1 MGVEYRQNFV
11 VKDLDWLPSAD
22 TAERIDAVLRKW
34 QIVHGLKSTDLF
46 PSGAATLYQ
55 WDTDG
60 IPGAMI
66 ERVAGPSIYEAEI
79 ESRYIDVISL
89 LIGTDFHVH
98 RPSETMSVDVITGPV
113 VDGEE
118 LPATGCDDVAHY
130 VVFETFSNSS
140 AGSHPVADVDFI
152 ELEPENGPF
161 AGVWRAALIFDY
173 NKDLPAS
180 AMESPLIHNR
190 EFARDISEAFGTEL
204 IEFGEGD

>member
-1 MGVEYRQNFV
+1 MLEQVAIAQKQQPRLPPLAVQQFVRIDHQQFERPVDKHNMGVEYRQNFV

-34 QIVHGLKSTDLF
+34 QIVRGLKSTDLF
-46 PSGAATLYQ
+46 PSGEATLYQ

-66 ERVAGPSIYEAEI
+66 ERVAGPSIFDEAETD
-79 ESRYIDVISL
+79 SRYIDVISL

-98 RPSETMSVDVITGPV
+98 KPSETMSVDVITGPV

-118 LPATGCDDVAHY
+118 LPATECDDVARY
-130 VVFETFSNSS
+130 VIFETFANSS
-140 AGSHPVADVDFI
+140 AGSHPIADV
-152 ELEPENGPF
+152 EL
-161 AGVWRAALIFDY
+161 
-173 NKDLPAS
+173 
-180 AMESPLIHNR
+180 
-190 EFARDISEAFGTEL
+190 EAFGTEL